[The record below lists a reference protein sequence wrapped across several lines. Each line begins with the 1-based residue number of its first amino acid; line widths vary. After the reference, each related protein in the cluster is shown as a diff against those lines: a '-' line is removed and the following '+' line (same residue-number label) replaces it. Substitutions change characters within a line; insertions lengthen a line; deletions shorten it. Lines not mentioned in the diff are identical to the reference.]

1 MDWNIDTA
9 YRTLRKDPIM
19 KNIIKSTG
27 KIIPETSSNLYK
39 ALLTSIVSQ
48 QLSVKAADTIW
59 KRVQNLFPNK
69 NPKPE
74 LILKISDDQLRAA
87 GLSYQKAGYMKNIAR
102 FSIEKSLDYRKLK
115 KLSNEELITYLTEI
129 KGVGRWTVEMI
140 LMFSLNRPDVLPVD
154 DLGIQ
159 HAFTHFYGL
168 KTKGKMMHAEMEIIA
183 LQWAPY
189 RSLACRHL
197 WRAKDEKA

>member
-1 MDWNIDTA
+1 MTWNIDTG
-9 YRTLRKDPIM
+9 YKTLRKDPVM
-19 KNIIKSTG
+19 KSIIKSTG
-27 KIIPETSSNLYK
+27 RIHPEASGNLYK

-59 KRVQNLFPNK
+59 GRVQNLFPNK

-74 LILKISDDQLRAA
+74 LILKMDIELLRGA
-87 GLSYQKAGYMKNIAR
+87 GLSYQKAGYMKNIAQ
-102 FSIEKSLDYRKLK
+102 FSIEKSLDYRKLR
-115 KLSNEELITYLTEI
+115 KLTNEELIAYLTEI

-140 LMFSLNRPDVLPVD
+140 LMFALNRPDVLPLD

-159 HAFTHFYGL
+159 HGFHQFYGL
-168 KTKGKMMHAEMEIIA
+168 KTTGKKMHAEMEVIA

-197 WRAKDEKA
+197 WMAKDANG